1 MKCCA
6 RNKEYHVASSHCVAA
21 ASWSNHSNQCYSAFL
36 WRHLVLATSNSVAL
50 NSNQTRHRL
59 MTLKN
64 DRKSL
69 GNLFPLW
76 PQKLASFSKKIRKII
91 FLRSDIGWFLV
102 YLHAFFGVACTNQQ
116 VEAAYCLCT
125 ITTYHSLIPWKNC
138 VLLSAA
144 WIFMLWIFLFP
155 SLLLQMNKFWK
166 LTRSPREVRL
176 LPLTV
181 VEMGEQPGDST
192 VGRGRMAEMTR
203 ARQFG
208 MATWKDNEETSSSQ
222 AFTFASYHINYYYV
236 SQ

>member
-1 MKCCA
+1 MQWYRLISSLPTRVFWSCLHKSTG
-6 RNKEYHVASSHCVAA
+6 RSRLLPMYH
-21 ASWSNHSNQCYSAFL
+21 
-36 WRHLVLATSNSVAL
+36 R
-50 NSNQTRHRL
+50 
-59 MTLKN
+59 
-64 DRKSL
+64 
-69 GNLFPLW
+69 
-76 PQKLASFSKKIRKII
+76 
-91 FLRSDIGWFLV
+91 
-102 YLHAFFGVACTNQQ
+102 
-116 VEAAYCLCT
+116 
-125 ITTYHSLIPWKNC
+125 TTYHSLIPWKNC

-208 MATWKDNEETSSSQ
+208 MATCKMKKLSQ
-222 AFTFASYHINYYYV
+222 PLVKHSLLRHINLYYV